1 MLRLLL
7 QFRLWFAANFL
18 NIGLARESPCS
29 IHKNGFGMGISEEPC
44 RSHEGS
50 DTRGAMSQDLP
61 CLIDSIGGEI
71 GIAVGGAVG
80 INNRLPARRLMV
92 LAGDGTG
99 PIPEWDH
106 AGDRVTIQPELQL
119 PFNAARLSLG

>member
-1 MLRLLL
+1 
-7 QFRLWFAANFL
+7 
-18 NIGLARESPCS
+18 
-29 IHKNGFGMGISEEPC
+29 
-44 RSHEGS
+44 
-50 DTRGAMSQDLP
+50 MSQDLP